1 MICKVLQHTPSQ
13 HPKKRDLTKMLIE
26 TGVAFTALLTS
37 KQFNNISMSPKDI
50 LLLHNAGITRNIADK
65 KIIQVTDT
73 TIRYVYLLQK
83 GLIKISNISD
93 DGKEI
98 IKYILK
104 PGNIFGELNLL
115 DNEEDR
121 HEIAVAMAECQVCF
135 VPAETVKKMM
145 NKDNLFRKNIHQS
158 ICKRIK
164 RMEERMFSLMLKDV
178 RERVLDF
185 LKEFVSEF
193 GYPITG
199 GYQAK
204 IILTHEDIAKITTT
218 SRQSVTTSLVYFKK
232 REWIDYDSQ
241 NLSVFNFQD
250 RQILKLT
257 SN

>member
-1 MICKVLQHTPSQ
+1 
-13 HPKKRDLTKMLIE
+13 MLLKTE
-26 TGVAFTALLTS
+26 TDFKEVFTNNKL
-37 KQFNNISMSPKDI
+37 NNISMSPKDI

-73 TIRYVYLLQK
+73 TIKYVYFLQK

-98 IKYILK
+98 IKFILK

-121 HEIAVAMAECQVCF
+121 HEIAVAMDECQICF
-135 VPAETVKKMM
+135 VPAETVKEMM
-145 NKDNLFRKNIHQS
+145 NNDNLFRKNIHHC

-178 RERVLDF
+178 KERILDF

-193 GYPITG
+193 GHPVNG

-204 IILTHEDIAKITTT
+204 NFLTHEDIAKITTT
-218 SRQSVTTSLVYFKK
+218 SRQSVTTSLVHFKK
-232 REWIDYDSQ
+232 MGWIDYDSQ

-250 RQILKLT
+250 K
-257 SN
+257 